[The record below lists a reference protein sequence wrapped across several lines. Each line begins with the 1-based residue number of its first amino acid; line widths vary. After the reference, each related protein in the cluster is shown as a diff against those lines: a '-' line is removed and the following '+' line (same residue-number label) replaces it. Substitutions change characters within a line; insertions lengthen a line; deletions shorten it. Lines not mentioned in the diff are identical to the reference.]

1 MAETLN
7 AGPKVSLIV
16 PVYNAETFVGT
27 CLDSILAQTMTD
39 YEVIVVDD
47 GSSDKSL
54 ELCEAY
60 ARKDARIKV
69 LHKRN
74 GGVSSA
80 RNFGLDQSAGEW
92 LFFLDADDRMK
103 PDALA
108 RMVEKA
114 LDSEMVFGGYEVYD
128 EQNHLTY
135 AIDERVDGHLD
146 KYQAL
151 EQMFRPWHYRY
162 YGYVWGKLFNRAI
175 VERQRLRF
183 DEAISFNED
192 RLFTVQYIC
201 GIDRVAYF
209 TEPVYEYVENPFSA
223 MASLNKA
230 FNPKFFTDLDAF
242 RKMKVALGK
251 LPEAGSVLPL
261 LKYEAGLSFRRLSRM
276 MRNHKGTGVGPRIRL
291 YGKMLGILSFREF
304 WNEALLPLVF
314 RRKQV

>member
-16 PVYNAETFVGT
+16 PVYNAEKFIGT
-27 CLDSILAQTMTD
+27 CLDSVLAQTMAD
-39 YEVIVVDD
+39 FEVIVVDD
-47 GSSDKSL
+47 GSSDGSL
-54 ELCEAY
+54 ELCEGY

-69 LHKRN
+69 LHKGN

-80 RNFGLDQSAGEW
+80 RNFGLEKAVGEW
-92 LFFLDADDRMK
+92 VFFLDADDRLK
-103 PDALA
+103 PDALSSMVA
-108 RMVEKA
+108 RSVDAE
-114 LDSEMVFGGYEVYD
+114 LVFGGYEVYD

-135 AIDERVDGHLD
+135 AIDERVDGRLD

-162 YGYVWGKLFNRAI
+162 YGYVWGKLFSRAI
-175 VERQRLRF
+175 VERQKLRF

-223 MASLNKA
+223 MASLNRA

-242 RKMKVALGK
+242 RKMKGALAK
-251 LPEAGSVLPL
+251 LPEGGAVLPL
-261 LKYEAGLSFRRLSRM
+261 LKSEAGLSFRRLSRM
-276 MRNHKGTGVGPRIRL
+276 MRSHKGTGAWPRVRL
-291 YGKMLGILSFREF
+291 YLKMLGILSFREF
-304 WNEALLPLVF
+304 WQEALLPLMF
-314 RRKQV
+314 RQKQV